1 MKILFLPLVCLLVIT
16 QNGCV
21 SDTVTYANSSPK
33 DLDMTREKK
42 ITGKAGGLYLFDFFP
57 IYMNSRQKS
66 AYEDM
71 MMKVGSN
78 YHVVDVLIK
87 DQWKWVFIGTKCN
100 TYVTGLAYPIRPE
113 RAPTSPVVIPSQP
126 QIDPIAEKL
135 GNLKRMH
142 KDGQLTDTEYEAA
155 RRKVLGL

>member
-1 MKILFLPLVCLLVIT
+1 MKILFLSIVSLLVII

-21 SDTVTYANSSPK
+21 SDTVTYANTSAK

-42 ITGKAGGLYLFDFFP
+42 IIGKAGGLFLFDFFP

-78 YHVVDVLIK
+78 YHVVDVSIK

-100 TYVTGLAYPIRPE
+100 TYVTGLAYPIRQE
-113 RAPTSPVVIPSQP
+113 RAPAPVILPPQP
-126 QIDPIAEKL
+126 QSDPIAEKL

-142 KDGQLTDTEYEAA
+142 KEGQLTDTEYEAA